1 MELTDHLKK
10 CHVYI
15 ASQSSIE
22 LVPTKQPAVYA
33 FYEMLA
39 FETPSLIDDI
49 DNHVTKYGRAV
60 KLLEKDWPFKLHI
73 DFRGNPKRFR
83 GEGKKLCQKLKK
95 KETSDVRDVV
105 KFLSFLNE
113 PLYIGKTEDLRI
125 RFAAHHDKDF
135 LFKMKNE
142 YKRSPNEFL
151 LFAYFCDHDDTRLL
165 ESILLQ
171 IINPPYCDQKT

>member
-1 MELTDHLKK
+1 MELSHYLKDCHL
-10 CHVYI
+10 YI

-22 LVPTKQPAVYA
+22 LIPERQAAVYA

-39 FETPSLIDDI
+39 FESHSLIDDI
-49 DNHVTKYGRAV
+49 DSHVTKYGREV
-60 KLLEKDWPFKLHI
+60 KLSKDDWPFKLHI

-83 GEGKKLCQKLKK
+83 GAGRKICKKLDKSEVSK
-95 KETSDVRDVV
+95 VRDIV

-135 LFKMKNE
+135 LFKMKDKYN
-142 YKRSPNEFL
+142 RPPNEFL
-151 LFAYFCDHDDTRLL
+151 LFAFFCEPNYARLL
-165 ESILLQ
+165 ESIFLQ
-171 IINPPYCDQKT
+171 IINPPHCDQKT